1 MAQLKDLIVNGPSRF
16 IGNVYATTFTG
27 DLNGNANTATSATTA
42 AALTGKTLVT
52 ASAVTTSNWSTYKDN
67 HIPTMSFMAYWNGAY
82 SGTSSNLTY
91 CAQGAIIGS
100 NNIGNQSVKYAT
112 TSGSCSGNAATATK
126 WATPRIITLTGSV
139 TGSVSI
145 DGSANVSL
153 ATTTNHTH
161 TFASLTSKPTTLSG
175 YGITDAPTK
184 SGAGATGTWGI
195 SISGNAATATTAIT
209 ATKIGTSTVGSATMP
224 VYINSGTPTAIT
236 SFPEAYLSWGGTN
249 TAGSVTPIGMTL
261 SSEHSANRLAF
272 INGNALKFE
281 YSSDAG
287 STWTDYGYTAS
298 IKSQVFTTV
307 YGVPIGRAN
316 SSTEYTTNSRT
327 RITLTA
333 QDGTN
338 SCYVYTNPRKILI
351 NISSSG
357 EMQVLI
363 EYRTGTN
370 YKNNGAWTTFGT
382 YTLSG
387 WSGWNDIPLILNTLG
402 GGNTQTDNN
411 WQLRL
416 TFIMTSKNG
425 DYPNDANVSRIR
437 IFGENAWVPPSTMAA
452 TGHLY
457 SFDVN
462 QNATFPAKVTATG
475 GFSGNL
481 TGNADTSNRA
491 KFLETFAQNST
502 TNTYGSQYPIWAQ
515 WSDSANVKLKCTN
528 YTVWTDKATYA
539 TTAGSAPASDVYA
552 WAKASTK
559 PTYNAT
565 EVKLTG
571 YSKASSYSAIAAS
584 DTVNQAIGKLEGAIS
599 GLETLLA
606 SI

>member
-1 MAQLKDLIVNGPSRF
+1 
-16 IGNVYATTFTG
+16 
-27 DLNGNANTATSATTA
+27 
-42 AALTGKTLVT
+42 
-52 ASAVTTSNWSTYKDN
+52 
-67 HIPTMSFMAYWNGAY
+67 
-82 SGTSSNLTY
+82 
-91 CAQGAIIGS
+91 
-100 NNIGNQSVKYAT
+100 
-112 TSGSCSGNAATATK
+112 
-126 WATPRIITLTGSV
+126 
-139 TGSVSI
+139 
-145 DGSANVSL
+145 
-153 ATTTNHTH
+153 
-161 TFASLTSKPTTLSG
+161 
-175 YGITDAPTK
+175 
-184 SGAGATGTWGI
+184 
-195 SISGNAATATTAIT
+195 
-209 ATKIGTSTVGSATMP
+209 MP
-224 VYINSGTPTAIT
+224 VYIKSGAPTART

-249 TAGSVTPIGMTL
+249 TSGSVTPIGMTL

-272 INGNALKFE
+272 INGNALTFE

-298 IKSQVFTTV
+298 IKSEVFTKS
-307 YGVPIGRAN
+307 YEVPIGRTN
-316 SSTEYTTNSRT
+316 SSAEYTTNSRT

-338 SCYVYTNPRKILI
+338 GYVYTNPRKMLI
-351 NISSSG
+351 KISSSG
-357 EMQVLI
+357 GMQVLI

-402 GGNTQTDNN
+402 GGSTQTSNN

-425 DYPNDANVSRIR
+425 NYPNTAGVNCIR

-457 SFDVN
+457 SFDVG

-491 KFLETFAQNST
+491 KFLETFQQNST

-515 WSDSANVKLKCTN
+515 WSDSTNVKLICTN

-539 TTAGSAPASDVYA
+539 TTAGSAPASDVKT
-552 WAKASTK
+552 WAKADTK
-559 PTYNAT
+559 PSYTGT
-565 EVKLTG
+565 EVTLSG
-571 YSKASSYSAIAAS
+571 YSKNNSYTPIASGDSVQAAIA
-584 DTVNQAIGKLEGAIS
+584 KLEGAIN
-599 GLETLLA
+599 GLEDLLA